1 MLQKK
6 FSKKM
11 AKSTG
16 KQLWYSFFVKLLI
29 SCQAAYCL
37 QKPLLRCFTVN
48 LRNFSEL
55 HLHDI
60 DKACSIVWKC
70 FRLSFGVGNADGISS
85 FPTQST
91 KNIKPIRSSCSQVY
105 FKKDVLKNFAIF
117 TGKRLCWS
125 VFSIKL
131 QVRKFAT
138 LLKRD
143 STQVFSWEI

>member
-1 MLQKK
+1 MIQ
-6 FSKKM
+6 
-11 AKSTG
+11 
-16 KQLWYSFFVKLLI
+16 FF
-29 SCQAAYCL
+29 CQAANKL
-37 QKPLLRCFTVN
+37 SSSLLSVETFIKSRLYRRCFPVN

-125 VFSIKL
+125 VFLIKL

>member
-1 MLQKK
+1 MIQ
-6 FSKKM
+6 
-11 AKSTG
+11 
-16 KQLWYSFFVKLLI
+16 FF
-29 SCQAAYCL
+29 CQAANKL
-37 QKPLLRCFTVN
+37 SSSLLSVETFIKSRLYRRCFPVN

>member
-1 MLQKK
+1 MIQ
-6 FSKKM
+6 
-11 AKSTG
+11 
-16 KQLWYSFFVKLLI
+16 FF
-29 SCQAAYCL
+29 CQAANKL
-37 QKPLLRCFTVN
+37 SSSLLSAETFIKSRLYRRCFPVN

-143 STQVFSWEI
+143 STQVFSWEL

>member
-1 MLQKK
+1 MIQFFCQVANKLPSSLLPAET
-6 FSKKM
+6 FI
-11 AKSTG
+11 KST
-16 KQLWYSFFVKLLI
+16 LYH
-29 SCQAAYCL
+29 
-37 QKPLLRCFTVN
+37 RCFPVN